1 MLHGQQPRTHSSYRR
16 FIEHGVS
23 AHYITCLSPQTFAF
37 CRVLP
42 MKNMS
47 GQGVMSE
54 GGKVDCFWFQYVHF
68 FLLLPRCHHQMLN
81 FLCPPEGLQK
91 FSTASIDDLI
101 SGVQFANNYIQ
112 IINTDLDFCT
122 AAQSFFRVRLH
133 INITQNTF
141 CFSTTLV
148 HSFLVLLVEVLE
160 RNLKS
165 AWRPMRLSSNCVDS
179 QKLKT

>member
-1 MLHGQQPRTHSSYRR
+1 
-16 FIEHGVS
+16 
-23 AHYITCLSPQTFAF
+23 
-37 CRVLP
+37 
-42 MKNMS
+42 
-47 GQGVMSE
+47 
-54 GGKVDCFWFQYVHF
+54 
-68 FLLLPRCHHQMLN
+68 MLN